1 MTDSIYLFRGD
12 GSLEAAPNTPYATED
27 DLQDLI
33 AKQPELLAGALINP
47 RDPRRWLLIRREAG
61 VPDREGVGGYWA
73 LDHLLVDQDAVPT
86 LVEVKRSSDPRIR
99 REVVAQLLEYAANGS
114 VYWEA
119 AVVRAWF
126 EADRQAAGRDPVT
139 ELSEFVGLATDQDP
153 EAVADRFWGDFDAN
167 LRASRIRLLF
177 VAESIP
183 APLRRL
189 IEFLNEQMPGVE
201 VLGVELPQYVGVGGS
216 GLRAVVPRVVGLT
229 EQARARKTTSGTS
242 GLDAAEQWTPEKIV
256 ERLASQDPRA
266 EAPARRV
273 LEWARERGFA
283 VVGNRGTTYASVGFI
298 VPKWNPQVP
307 LFRMYGRPQ
316 QFLEISFRDLM
327 HVPPYTT
334 EAERTAF
341 HQTLAPITRM
351 AKRDP
356 LREAYAYLEAGSAS
370 EGPPLETVLSLLD
383 EYLIKTATQTSVP
396 TDG

>member
-1 MTDSIYLFRGD
+1 MSDSIYLFRGD
-12 GSLEAAPNTPYATED
+12 GTLEAAPNTPYATED
-27 DLQDLI
+27 DLQELI

-61 VPDREGVGGYWA
+61 VPDREGAGGYWA

-114 VYWEA
+114 VYWDA

-126 EADRQAAGRDPVT
+126 EADRQGGGRDPVT
-139 ELSEFVGLATDQDP
+139 ELTEFLGSGTDQDP
-153 EAVADRFWGDFDAN
+153 EAVADRFWADFDGN

-177 VAESIP
+177 VAEAIP

-201 VLGVELPQYVGVGGS
+201 VLGVELPQYVGTGGS

-229 EQARARKTTSGTS
+229 EQARARKTTSGTG
-242 GLDAAEQWTPEKIV
+242 GLDSREPWTAEKIV
-256 ERLASQDPRA
+256 ERLAIQDPRI

-273 LEWARERGFA
+273 LEWARERGFTI
-283 VVGNRGTTYASVGFI
+283 VGNRGTTYASVGFI
-298 VPKWNPQVP
+298 VPKWNRQIP

-327 HVPPYTT
+327 NVPPYTD
-334 EAERTAF
+334 EAERIAF
-341 HQTLAPITRM
+341 HQALAPITRM

-356 LREAYAYLEAGSAS
+356 VREAYAYLEAGTAG
-370 EGPPLETVLSLLD
+370 EGAPLETVLSLLD
-383 EYLIKTATQTSVP
+383 GYLVKTASAGV
-396 TDG
+396 